1 MERNSGVKR
10 ERETHST
17 RRAIKKKKKEREEKL
32 FFFKNE
38 RKADDRR
45 RNLLGNAD
53 RFRKASPPMLRVL
66 PCLSAADLLSSPW
79 KKTDAHLFLS
89 SVCIRETM
97 VSPVPPVLFGAE
109 R

>member
-17 RRAIKKKKKEREEKL
+17 RCAIKKKKREEKL
-32 FFFKNE
+32 FSFKNE
-38 RKADDRR
+38 RKADDRQR
-45 RNLLGNAD
+45 ILLGNAD
-53 RFRKASPPMLRVL
+53 RFRKASPPMLRVP

-97 VSPVPPVLFGAE
+97 VSPVPLVLFGAE
-109 R
+109 